1 MKIPEKNNHLDSA
14 LVNHQKSFFLVEFL
28 ALEISYERHCCVVA
42 FPVNELYFGPDGTFS
57 NGLLSTIMDITM
69 AHWAK
74 HETGS
79 AGVTIELATKYLA
92 PLVEGTARC
101 EARFLAPETCN
112 RFMEA
117 KIWNGH
123 DCLTACATATWSVP
137 I

>member
-1 MKIPEKNNHLDSA
+1 MKMPEKNNHLDTA

-28 ALEISYERHCCVVA
+28 ALEISYEQHYCVVV
-42 FPVNELYFGPDGTFS
+42 FQVNELYFGPDGTYS
-57 NGLLSTIMDITM
+57 NGLLSTIIDITM

-79 AGVTIELATKYLA
+79 AGVTIELTTKYLA

-101 EARFLAPETCN
+101 EARFLASETCN